1 MRKRKKH
8 KLIFFSK
15 QKMASSPVVV
25 FITGQ
30 QDCTQADFDQYYR
43 PSIEHALEQGFS
55 FAIGNADGV
64 DAFAKKLL
72 WDVHHCDRVTIY
84 DKGDKTGDI
93 PEGSAWKLKNGFE
106 TYPDRDY
113 QMMVDSNKIGC
124 YLFGNSGGTGT
135 HRNLLLFFA
144 LKVSPPNTPFKDLT
158 LHPDE
163 VLRLN
168 REFHRGDTWDHKG
181 WKFG

>member
-1 MRKRKKH
+1 
-8 KLIFFSK
+8 
-15 QKMASSPVVV
+15 MASSSIVV

-30 QDCTQADFDQYYR
+30 QDCTQENFDRYYS
-43 PSIEHALEQGFS
+43 PAIESLLPQKPC
-55 FAIGNADGV
+55 FAIGNAAGV
-64 DAFAKKLL
+64 DAFARKLL
-72 WDVHHCDRVTIY
+72 WDVHHYERVTIY
-84 DKGDKTGDI
+84 DKGNKTGDI
-93 PEGSAWKLKNGFE
+93 PEGCDWTLKNGFDS
-106 TYPDRDY
+106 YPDRDF
-113 QMMVDSNKIGC
+113 QMMLDSNKIVC

-144 LKVSPPNTPFKDLT
+144 LKSAPSPAPRFEDLV

-168 REFHRGDTWDHKG
+168 REAHRGDPWDREG